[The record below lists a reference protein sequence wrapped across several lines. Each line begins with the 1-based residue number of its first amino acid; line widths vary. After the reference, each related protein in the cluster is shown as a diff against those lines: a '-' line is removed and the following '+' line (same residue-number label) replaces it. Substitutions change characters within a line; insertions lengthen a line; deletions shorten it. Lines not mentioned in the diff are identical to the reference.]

1 MPEWKSEI
9 LRRLASLNLPP
20 AREAEIADELA
31 QHLEDRYQE
40 LLSRGETP
48 ESAQVAALEEL
59 RRDDL
64 LARSLRPVET
74 SSYRE
79 PIAPGKAPGDFF
91 SGVLQDIRYA
101 FRILRKTPVITA
113 IALLSLALGIGANT
127 AIFGL
132 IDAVILRMLPVQNP
146 EQLALIKFRS
156 PASAHLRQSATNPI
170 WEQVRDHQDSFS
182 AVIAWSPET
191 FDLAT
196 GGEVNNIHGIY
207 ASGSYFTT
215 LGVRPAAGR
224 LMTASDDV
232 RNCAGVAV
240 LSYGFW
246 QARYG
251 GAPSAI
257 GSTIRLNGHS
267 FPIVGVAQRGFFG
280 TEIGV
285 PLDMAIPI
293 CAEGILDGKNSM
305 LDERSSWWLEM
316 MGRLKQGMSAE
327 QADARMKVISP
338 QLFGAVVPQDWPAQ
352 YQDIFRKYAFA
363 VLPGGTG
370 TGGIYGL
377 REQYT
382 QPLEILMFV
391 VGLVLLIACA
401 NIASLLVARSAARQK
416 EIAVRLSLGASRGR
430 LIRQVLTE
438 SVVLSGAGAILGIF
452 FARWGSALM
461 VRFVSTK
468 QSQVFLDLQM
478 DGRVLTFT
486 IAAAVLCGLLFGIL
500 PALRATRVEAMSAMK
515 EGQAQAAGG
524 RAHSSAVRWIVG
536 VQVALSVVLLI
547 GTGLFIRTFA
557 NLMTLDAGF
566 DVNNVLMVE
575 TNVHNAGLPEAA
587 LAPLYGQ
594 MLAKLEAIPG
604 VVSASQCW
612 MTPLAGRQWDN
623 SVTVPGHPLPAGIEP
638 DTLLNWVTPGY
649 FETMRTPLLGGRTF
663 DARDSA
669 TSTPVVI
676 VNQLLARHYF
686 GSQSPIGE
694 HLLAGSE
701 GSGTIRMLRQPMEI
715 IGVVQDSKYGS
726 LHEDFMP
733 EAYFPLS
740 QIQENVAENT
750 TFEIRTAMMPGGLI
764 PEVRDAMGSVNKLAS
779 LQFVTLKQK
788 ADDGVTE
795 EHLLAVLSGFFGGL
809 ALLLTAIGLYGVIT
823 YVVTLRTHEIGIR
836 LALGAQRSSILR
848 LVMREAATVLGVGI
862 AAGLLGSIWITRLV
876 KGLLFGLTPND
887 PVTMG
892 LAIAAM
898 AMVAFAATYIP
909 AQRAI
914 RVDPMVTL
922 KYE

>member
-1 MPEWKSEI
+1 MSEWKSEI
-9 LRRLASLNLPP
+9 LRRLASLNLAP
-20 AREAEIADELA
+20 AREVEIADELA

-48 ESAQVAALEEL
+48 ESAERAALDEL
-59 RRDDL
+59 RGEDL
-64 LARSLRPVET
+64 LARSLRPVER
-74 SSYRE
+74 SFYRE
-79 PIAPGKAPGDFF
+79 PIAPGRATGNFF
-91 SGVLQDIRYA
+91 SDVPQDIRYA

-113 IALLSLALGIGANT
+113 IALLSLALGVGANT
-127 AIFGL
+127 AIFSL
-132 IDAVILRMLPVQNP
+132 IDAVMLRMLPVQNP

-170 WEQVRDHQDSFS
+170 WEQVRDHQDAFS
-182 AVIAWSPET
+182 GVFAWSPET
-191 FDLAT
+191 FDLAH

-215 LGVRPAAGR
+215 LGVRPATGR
-224 LMTASDDV
+224 LMAASDDV

-246 QARYG
+246 QERYA
-251 GAPSAI
+251 GAQSAI

-267 FPIVGVAQRGFFG
+267 FPIVGVAEGSFFG

-285 PLDMAIPI
+285 PLDVAIPI

-305 LDERSSWWLEM
+305 LDDRSSWWLEM
-316 MGRLKQGMSAE
+316 MGRLKTGMTVE

-338 QLFGAVVPQDWPAQ
+338 QLFGAVVPQDWPAK
-352 YQDIFRKYAFA
+352 YQDVFRKYTFA
-363 VLPGGTG
+363 ILNGDTG

-382 QPLEILMFV
+382 RPLEILMFV

-401 NIASLLVARSAARQK
+401 NIASLLLARSAARQK

-438 SVVLSGAGAILGIF
+438 SVVLSSAGAILGILV
-452 FARWGSALM
+452 ARWGSSLM
-461 VRFVSTK
+461 VRYVSTQ

-478 DGRVLTFT
+478 DGRVLGFT
-486 IAAAVLCGLLFGIL
+486 IGIAVLCGLLFGIL
-500 PALRATRVEAMSAMK
+500 PALRGTRVDAMSAMK

-524 RAHSSAVRWIVG
+524 RSHSSAVRWIVG
-536 VQVALSVVLLI
+536 VQVALSLVLLI
-547 GTGLFIRTFA
+547 GTGLFISTFA

-566 DVNNVLMVE
+566 DPNNVLMAE
-575 TNVHNAGLPEAA
+575 TNIHNAQIPDAA
-587 LAPLYGQ
+587 RASLYGQ
-594 MLAKLEAIPG
+594 MLAKLQAIPG

-612 MTPLAGRQWDN
+612 VTPLSGRQWDN
-623 SVTVPGHPLPAGIEP
+623 SVTVPGRPLPAGVEP
-638 DTLLNWVTPGY
+638 DTFLNWVTEGY
-649 FETMRTPLLGGRTF
+649 FETMRTPLLEGRTF
-663 DARDSA
+663 EARDSA
-669 TSTPVVI
+669 TSMPVVI
-676 VNQLLARHYF
+676 VNQLLARRYF

-694 HLLAGSE
+694 HLLV
-701 GSGTIRMLRQPMEI
+701 GSGGTLTLRMLRQPMEI
-715 IGVVQDSKYGS
+715 IGVVQNSKYSS
-726 LHEDFMP
+726 LDEDFMP

-740 QIQENVAENT
+740 QIQQNVAENT
-750 TFEIRTAMMPGGLI
+750 AFEIRTAMTPGALI
-764 PEVRDAMGSVNKLAS
+764 PALRDAMGSVNNLAS
-779 LQFVTLKQK
+779 LQFTTLRQE
-788 ADDGVTE
+788 AGDTVAQ

-809 ALLLTAIGLYGVIT
+809 ALLLTAIGLYGVMA

-848 LVMREAATVLGVGI
+848 LVMRDAAIVLVVGI

-898 AMVAFAATYIP
+898 ATVALAATYIP

-914 RVDPMVTL
+914 RVDPMIAL
-922 KYE
+922 RYE